1 MIISEILSNKI
12 TKVMEDNQIIKSE
25 LYPAYQFCFE
35 YIFDIIIYNASI
47 IIIGYLLHSF
57 FLSLLYITIMTPL
70 RKFSGGIHAPTKL
83 LCSILSFS
91 IYFSV
96 IFLSNIDYQNYFGNL
111 RSFNYSFVLL
121 VVYFISVLLIII
133 ISPVVHPNKPID
145 NKNKTRLKSLLI
157 LTLAVISIF
166 FLYFTKKGLQKYYLL
181 IIMCII
187 IVLIS
192 LILGKRIYRRESNE
206 S

>member
-1 MIISEILSNKI
+1 
-12 TKVMEDNQIIKSE
+12 
-25 LYPAYQFCFE
+25 
-35 YIFDIIIYNASI
+35 
-47 IIIGYLLHSF
+47 
-57 FLSLLYITIMTPL
+57 MTPL

-192 LILGKRIYRRESNE
+192 LILGKIIYRRESNE